1 MINRRMATGRRTLSR
16 RIVATVAALGLLAG
30 GSVMMATTASAAGQE
45 VCSGYDS
52 GKIDTTGDPK
62 SVTVTAPE
70 GKLISGYCVKAGSDK
85 SVPDGAVVWVP
96 VDPAA
101 KTVTITHPSGKAVS
115 HYALAYVDAPTF
127 TGKASGDG
135 SMTICYGG
143 KTTIVTWSASTTATA
158 GSQEAA
164 DQKAKDALPAA
175 LTAAKN
181 TELAKYPGYIEG
193 ACKDDVPGSAT
204 GSGSMTIC
212 TGGASISISWTATT
226 TSSGADKATADAN
239 AALLLPAALTAAKN
253 AELAKYPG
261 YTEGTCAGT
270 VEAKASG
277 SDSLAICVADQEL
290 TASWSATVTGFGA
303 DAGAAEADAQSKLP
317 AALDAARTAELAKYA
332 GYTEGGCEPTQVV
345 TPQAATVAR
354 PAPATVAVPAAA
366 TLPAAVPA
374 GEGSDTG
381 LPMWALAMVAAGMIG
396 AAFAGK
402 QLLGARK

>member
-1 MINRRMATGRRTLSR
+1 MSR
-16 RIVATVAALGLLAG
+16 RIVAAVAALGLLAG
-30 GSVMMATTASAAGQE
+30 GSVVTATSASAGQE

-52 GKIDTTGDPK
+52 GKIDTAGDPK

-70 GKLISGYCVKAGSDK
+70 GKLISGYCVKAGSDV
-85 SVPDGAVVWVP
+85 SVPDGAVQFIT
-96 VDPAA
+96 VDPPQ

-115 HYALAYVDAPTF
+115 HYALQYVNAPTY

-175 LTAAKN
+175 LDAAKA
-181 TELAKYPGYIEG
+181 TELAKYPGYSEG

-212 TGGASISISWTATT
+212 TGGASISVSWTATT

-239 AALLLPAALTAAKN
+239 AALLLPAALSAAKA

-270 VEAKASG
+270 VEAQASG
-277 SDSLAICVADQEL
+277 SGSLGICVADQEL

-317 AALDAARTAELAKYA
+317 AALDAARAAELAKYA
-332 GYTEGGCEPTQVV
+332 GYSEGACEPAQV
-345 TPQAATVAR
+345 TAAAPATVAA
-354 PAPATVAVPAAA
+354 PAPATVAVPAKA
-366 TLPAAVPA
+366 TLPASVPA
-374 GEGSDTG
+374 GEGSNG
-381 LPMWALAMVAAGMIG
+381 LPMWVLAFVAMGMIG

-402 QLLGARK
+402 QLHGARK